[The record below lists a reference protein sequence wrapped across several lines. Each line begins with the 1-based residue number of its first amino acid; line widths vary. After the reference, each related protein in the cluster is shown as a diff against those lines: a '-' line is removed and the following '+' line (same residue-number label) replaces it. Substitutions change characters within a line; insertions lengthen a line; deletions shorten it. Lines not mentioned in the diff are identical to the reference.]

1 MAFAGVAAE
10 VAAMTATVAA
20 AISALGIGGADRR
33 KLARQQGAAREQQ
46 AESSYMA
53 NSGAASSSRKVRS
66 RRRGVSNGWGKTKF
80 IGRSFAEVG
89 GCAA

>member
-10 VAAMTATVAA
+10 VAA

-46 AESSYMA
+46 AESSYA
-53 NSGAASSSRKVRS
+53 NRVCF
-66 RRRGVSNGWGKTKF
+66 F
-80 IGRSFAEVG
+80 I
-89 GCAA
+89 

>member
-46 AESSYMA
+46 AESSYGEQGMFLGIR
-53 NSGAASSSRKVRS
+53 NFWLIKCQRCKEENLSQR
-66 RRRGVSNGWGKTKF
+66 
-80 IGRSFAEVG
+80 II
-89 GCAA
+89 